1 MARKIEKQ
9 KTQNIE
15 EKLTEEQQN
24 VVNLALKGENIL
36 VDACIGSGKT
46 SVIQVLC
53 DKFSIDKKI
62 LYLTYNKL
70 LKVEAKNKIKNK
82 NVLVQNYHGFA
93 YRFLWEKG
101 INSSSADSIKIFLR
115 NNISVGTYDVLLID
129 EYQDITEE
137 ISQLLE
143 KIKEKNPNI
152 QIVAVGD
159 INQKIYDKTKLNV
172 TDFIDKFLGSYKKI
186 SLTFSFRMPKEHAN
200 MLGRIW
206 DKTINGVNENCQ
218 IEYMGMEEIQ
228 EFLATQKP
236 ADILCLGYRSGKMTE
251 LLNYLE
257 ENHSDIF
264 NKKTVYASIR
274 EKDANLSPKK
284 NSAIFTTYDSSKGLE
299 KPICVVF
306 DFDLLYWKIRLQQIT
321 TNYEILKNIFCVAAS
336 RGKEKIIFFK
346 PEFPNL
352 PLNEVIIKQSKYL
365 EKWSEDSF
373 AMSTMFD
380 HKYEEDIEYMLQM
393 LDIKKIKTED
403 KSEIKVKT
411 KDALIDLTPCVGI
424 FLEASYF
431 NNWQIDKE
439 IRHFI
444 ELKYDHSEKQQ
455 KQQFKEYENYIK
467 ERNSIK
473 DLTLFLVY
481 LQTDQER
488 YIKQTQPDFADDNA
502 VDQMHKRLSKAL
514 KKDEIIQQKCWL
526 KFSDDDLTIRVEGI
540 ADVIK
545 NDIVYELKFVSDL
558 TTAHFLQTAS
568 YMLALK
574 KEKGILWNIRNNEM
588 HEIRIKNREEFSEKL
603 AQTISKGAYKP
614 KSQKNLRNQMEAI
627 KKQKITNVN
636 KNIAVIDV
644 ETNYDNEVFSVGV
657 VIADSADFQWFD
669 KEYWIIENNLKV
681 GGMYARNI
689 WVPLPLEFREEI
701 NVVKTRQEMIAQL
714 IHFLKSY
721 EVKNWFSYTKFDF
734 RHLPELH
741 KSFEHN
747 DISIFAKSKQFN
759 KHIPLN
765 AVTTKKGDLKSG
777 WNAQNIY
784 RMLTK
789 DQSYIETHNALLD
802 AMDELRIMEL
812 LDLDIETFLNPDNNK
827 EKTTSPKKINLTK
840 ASLNKKNTLKST
852 KNTKN
857 AKATKS
863 AKSTK
868 SKKTTKTAKS
878 GTTAKT
884 AKTVKSTKSTKSK
897 NLTLN

>member
-1 MARKIEKQ
+1 MVRKTEKR
-9 KTQNIE
+9 KTENIA

-53 DKFSIDKKI
+53 DKFPTDKSI
-62 LYLTYNKL
+62 LYLTYNRL
-70 LKVEAKNKIKNK
+70 LKVEAKNKIKND
-82 NVLVQNYHGFA
+82 NVIVQNYHGFA
-93 YRFLWEKG
+93 YGLLRKED
-101 INSSSADSIKIFLR
+101 INSSSADAVKIFLE
-115 NNISVGTYDVLLID
+115 NNISVDAYDVLLID

-137 ISQLLE
+137 ISLLLK

-159 INQKIYDKTKLNV
+159 INQKIYDNTKLNV
-172 TDFIDKFLGSYKKI
+172 TDFIDEFLGSYKKI
-186 SLTFSFRMPKEHAN
+186 SLTLSFRMPKEHAN

-218 IEYMGMEEIQ
+218 IQYMEMEEIQ
-228 EFLATQKP
+228 EFLAKQKP

-274 EKDANLSPKK
+274 EKDGNLSPKK

-306 DFDLLYWKIRLQQIT
+306 DFDLLYWQIRLSPIT
-321 TNYEILKNIFCVAAS
+321 ANYEIIKNIFCVAAS
-336 RGKEKIIFFK
+336 RGKEKIIFLK
-346 PEFPNL
+346 PKSPNL
-352 PLNEVIIKQSKYL
+352 PLNEEIIKQSKYL
-365 EKWSEDSF
+365 GNSVKWCEESF
-373 AMSTMFD
+373 SMSTMFD
-380 HKYEEDIEYMLQM
+380 HKYDEDIEYMLQM
-393 LDIKKIKTED
+393 LDIKKINTVD
-403 KSEIKVKT
+403 KSEIKAKT
-411 KDALIDLTPCVGI
+411 QDALIDLTPCVGI

-431 NNWQIDKE
+431 NNWQIDKT

-444 ELKYDHSEKQQ
+444 ELKYIHSKRQQ
-455 KQQFKEYENYIK
+455 RQQLKEYENYIK

-473 DLTLFLVY
+473 DLTLYLVY

-488 YIKQTQPDFADDNA
+488 YIKQTQPDFVDDNA
-502 VDQMHKRLSKAL
+502 VDQMHKRLSKVL
-514 KKDEIIQQKCWL
+514 EKDETIQQVCSL
-526 KFSDDDLTIRVEGI
+526 RFSDSNITIIAEGI

-588 HEIRIKNREEFSEKL
+588 HEIRIKNREEFREKL
-603 AQTISKGAYKP
+603 VQTISKGAYKTNN
-614 KSQKNLRNQMEAI
+614 QKILRNQKETI
-627 KKQKITNVN
+627 KEQKIIKVN

-644 ETNYDNEVFSVGV
+644 ETNYDNEIFSVGV
-657 VIADSADFQWFD
+657 VIANSTNFQSID
-669 KEYWIIENNLKV
+669 KQYWIIENNLKA
-681 GGMYARNI
+681 GGKYVHNV
-689 WVPLPLEFREEI
+689 WFPLPFEFKEEAI
-701 NVVKTRQEMIAQL
+701 VVQTRKEMIVQL
-714 IHFLKSY
+714 INFLEYY
-721 EVKNWFSYTKFDF
+721 EVKNWFSYTSFDF

-741 KSFEHN
+741 KSFKYN

-765 AVTTKKGDLKSG
+765 AETSKNGDLKRG
-777 WNAQNIY
+777 WNAENIY
-784 RMLTK
+784 RMVTK
-789 DQSYIETHNALLD
+789 NENYLETHNALLD
-802 AMDELRIMEL
+802 AIDELRIMEL
-812 LDLDIETFLNPDNNK
+812 LNLDIETFLNPNKNK
-827 EKTTSPKKINLTK
+827 EKTTSPKKLIC
-840 ASLNKKNTLKST
+840 
-852 KNTKN
+852 
-857 AKATKS
+857 
-863 AKSTK
+863 
-868 SKKTTKTAKS
+868 
-878 GTTAKT
+878 
-884 AKTVKSTKSTKSK
+884 
-897 NLTLN
+897 